1 MFLLDFEVT
10 IHFYFDQ
17 ENPMYKNRMV
27 QKLFSLLFIGLFSIS
42 LLLAGCSGALP
53 HNGPSSESFQS
64 VSKKKSLKGIQLISV
79 NYSIAA
85 YLKHTENHLD
95 QKLLDYFT
103 NPNPMLYT
111 VGPGDLLEVY
121 IWEAPPAMLF
131 ASRDSATTGASGSV
145 MTTIPAQIVGAR
157 GDIHI
162 PFTKHIHCSGKTL
175 NQIGREI
182 QNRLMK
188 KAHDPQ
194 VVVKLVKNQAQS
206 ISVIGNVKTSLQ
218 VPLLPGGVT
227 VLQALAAAGGVDK
240 PVNKVTMQ
248 IARNGKVLKLPLK
261 NVITN
266 PTDNISL
273 RAGDVLTALYQP
285 LHLTIMGSTL
295 QTKEIDFESSG
306 ISLAEALAKAGG
318 LDDNRA
324 DSKAVFLFRF
334 EKPTVFSHWPNPV
347 QTNTDGKVPV
357 IYQFDFS
364 NPATLFTAQTFPVKG
379 NDLIYVA
386 SAPVTDLQKFLGLI
400 VQIVYPIQGL
410 NTAGVIK

>member
-1 MFLLDFEVT
+1 MRFWFN
-10 IHFYFDQ
+10 Q
-17 ENPMYKNRMV
+17 ENPMRTNSCTRKI
-27 QKLFSLLFIGLFSIS
+27 LSSLFIGIAFTT
-42 LLLAGCSGALP
+42 LLLTGCSSALP
-53 HNGPSSESFQS
+53 HSGPSTESFQS
-64 VSKKKSLKGIQLISV
+64 LSQKSSPKGIQIIPV
-79 NYSIAA
+79 NYSLAA
-85 YLKHTENHLD
+85 YLKNAENHPNQD
-95 QKLLDYFT
+95 LLNYFT

-111 VGPGDLLEVY
+111 VGPGDMLEIY

-131 ASRDSATTGASGSV
+131 ATNMAASTVTASGSV
-145 MTTIPAQIVGAR
+145 MTSIPSQIVGSH
-157 GDIHI
+157 GDIHV
-162 PFTKHIHCSGKTL
+162 PFAPHINCSGKTL

-182 QNRLMK
+182 QRKLVK

-194 VVVKLVKNQAQS
+194 VIVKLIKNQAQS
-206 ISVIGNVKTSLQ
+206 ISVIGNVKNSLQ

-227 VLQALAAAGGVDK
+227 VLQALATAGGVDK
-240 PVNKVTMQ
+240 PVNKVTIQ
-248 IARNGKVLKLPLK
+248 IARNGKVLQLPLK
-261 NVITN
+261 SIITN

-285 LHLTIMGSTL
+285 LHLTIMGATL
-295 QTKEIDFESSG
+295 QTKEIDFQSSG

-334 EKPTVFSHWPNPV
+334 EKPTLFSHWPHPI
-347 QTNTDGKVPV
+347 QTNSDGKVPV

-364 NPATLFTAQTFPVKG
+364 NAATIFAAQTFPVKG

-386 SAPVTDLQKFLGLI
+386 PAPVNDLQKFLGLV